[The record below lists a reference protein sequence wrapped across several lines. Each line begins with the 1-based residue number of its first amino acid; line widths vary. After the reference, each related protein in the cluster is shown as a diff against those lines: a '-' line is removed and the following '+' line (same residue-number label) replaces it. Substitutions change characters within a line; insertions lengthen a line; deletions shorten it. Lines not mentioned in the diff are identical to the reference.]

1 MKCELIKI
9 DELSGNKASIYSVI
23 IDEDDMSLFEVFID
37 ENFDSHTSEINNI
50 TQRLK
55 TIGAKTGARE
65 HFFKL
70 NEGIPG
76 DGVCALYDDPDKKLR
91 LYCIRYGT
99 MIVVLGGGGP
109 KPKNVRRLQ
118 DNEKLT
124 EENYL
129 LRAISKKITEKIT
142 DKDIRLSTYTND
154 FEGELSFEIDY

>member
-23 IDEDDMSLFEVFID
+23 IDEDDVSLFEEFID
-37 ENFDSHTSEINNI
+37 ENIDSHLSEINNI

-55 TIGAKTGARE
+55 TIGTKTGARE
-65 HFFKL
+65 QFFKI

-76 DGVCALYDDPDKKLR
+76 DGVCALYDDPKKKLR

-99 MIVVLGGGGP
+99 MIIVLGGGGP
-109 KPKNVRRLQ
+109 KPKDIRALQ
-118 DNEKLT
+118 ESEKLT

-129 LRAISKKITEKIT
+129 LRAISQKITEKIT

>member
-23 IDEDDMSLFEVFID
+23 IDEDDISLFEEFID
-37 ENFDSHTSEINNI
+37 ENFHSYSSEINNI
-50 TQRLK
+50 IQRLQ

-65 HFFKL
+65 QYFKL

-99 MIVVLGGGGP
+99 MIIILGGGGT
-109 KPKNVRRLQ
+109 KPKNIRALQ
-118 DNEKLT
+118 ESEKLT

-129 LRAISKKITEKIT
+129 MRAISRTITEKIK

-154 FEGELSFEIDY
+154 FEGELSFELEF

>member
-23 IDEDDMSLFEVFID
+23 IDEDDVSLFEEFID
-37 ENFDSHTSEINNI
+37 ENIDSHLSEINNI

-55 TIGAKTGARE
+55 TIGTKTGARE
-65 HFFKL
+65 QFFKI

-76 DGVCALYDDPDKKLR
+76 DGVCALYDDPKKKLR

-99 MIVVLGGGGP
+99 MIIVLGGGGP
-109 KPKNVRRLQ
+109 KPKDIRALQ
-118 DNEKLT
+118 ENEKLT

-129 LRAISKKITEKIT
+129 LRAISQKITEKIT

>member
-23 IDEDDMSLFEVFID
+23 IDEDDVSLFEEFID
-37 ENFDSHTSEINNI
+37 ENIDSHLSEINNI

-55 TIGAKTGARE
+55 TIGTKTGARE
-65 HFFKL
+65 QYFKL

-99 MIVVLGGGGP
+99 MIIILGGGGT
-109 KPKNVRRLQ
+109 KPKNIRALQ
-118 DNEKLT
+118 ESEKLT

-129 LRAISKKITEKIT
+129 MRAISRTITEKIK

>member
-9 DELSGNKASIYSVI
+9 DELSGNKAFIYSVI
-23 IDEDDMSLFEVFID
+23 IDEDDVSLFEEFID
-37 ENFDSHTSEINNI
+37 ENIDSHLSEINNI

-55 TIGAKTGARE
+55 TIGTKTGARE
-65 HFFKL
+65 QYFKL

-99 MIVVLGGGGP
+99 MIIILGGGGT
-109 KPKNVRRLQ
+109 KPKNIRALQ
-118 DNEKLT
+118 ESEKLT

-129 LRAISKKITEKIT
+129 MRAISRTITEKIK